1 MTRITY
7 CVFVIMLCLSGTY
20 SSLNA
25 QTSEKIYRVGLFQ
38 DKPLCFQDSD
48 GGLKG
53 IYIDILEHVALQQGW
68 KFKYIYNPSFEK
80 NLENLKAGKIDIM
93 VSIGYSEERAEIFD
107 FTQETVM
114 TNWGEVFVHKD
125 STLRSIIN
133 LADKKVAVMKGNI
146 YYEGSHGLKNT
157 AEQFN
162 LNINFVETTS
172 YEEVMKMIDEQS
184 VDAGLISVLYGDMHK
199 SEYEVEGTPIVFHP
213 IELRFALAKGN
224 PDNASIIKALD
235 SEMRKM
241 VADENS
247 VYYQSQARWL
257 NRTSSTTNYKW
268 LIMGLGIVAGIAVL
282 FVVLSFVLN
291 QQVKKRTVE
300 LVKRNLEI
308 EDLNT
313 NLEFKVQA
321 RTMEVIQQKE
331 EIEAKR
337 QALETAN
344 KHMRDSINYA
354 RNIQEAILP
363 KQTKITNYIPEHFVF
378 SLPRDIVSGDFHW
391 FAHDENTGKALL
403 AVADCTGHGVPGAFM
418 SMLGKSS
425 LDYIIH
431 EKAAA
436 RPADILTHLQADV
449 YRALENQAKDGMD
462 IAICSFDFK
471 NLLVEFSGAQS
482 ALFLVRG
489 GKVTTI
495 KGNKFPIG
503 GSVKHYKAERNYEQ
517 HSIALRPDDVL
528 YMSSDGFSD
537 QFGGPENRK
546 YGAKQFRELLERIH
560 HLPMEAQK
568 EAFYEEHKNWK
579 MSQKQIDDIL
589 VTGVRVTA

>member
-1 MTRITY
+1 MTKIIY
-7 CVFVIMLCLSGTY
+7 SIILGAVCLIWFFTPIY
-20 SSLNA
+20 A
-25 QTSEKIYRVGLFQ
+25 QEKVYRVGLFQ
-38 DKPLCFQDSD
+38 DKPLCFQDND

-53 IYIDILEHVALQQGW
+53 IYIDILEHVALQEGW
-68 KFKYIYNPSFEK
+68 KLKYVYNPSFEK
-80 NLENLKAGKIDIM
+80 NLESLKKGNIDIM

-107 FTQETVM
+107 FTQETVL
-114 TNWGEVFVHKD
+114 TNWGEIFVHRD

-146 YYEGSHGLKNT
+146 YYEGNHGLKST
-157 AEQFN
+157 TEQFN
-162 LNINFVETTS
+162 LNIKFIETTS
-172 YEEVMKMIDEQS
+172 YEEVLKLIDEQK

-199 SEYEVEGTPIVFHP
+199 TEHEVEGTPIVFHP
-213 IELRFALAKGN
+213 IELRFALPKGR

-235 SEMRKM
+235 TEMSKM
-241 VADENS
+241 IEDQSS

-257 NRTSSTTNYKW
+257 NRTSSTTDYRW
-268 LIMGLGIVAGIAVL
+268 LLTGLAIVAGIAIL
-282 FVVLSFVLN
+282 FVTLSFILN
-291 QQVKKRTVE
+291 RQVRKRTIE

-313 NLEFKVQA
+313 NLEFKVQE
-321 RTMEVIQQKE
+321 RTLEVIQQKE

-337 QALETAN
+337 QALETVN

-363 KQTKITNYIPEHFVF
+363 KQNKITHHIPEHFVF

-391 FAHDENTGKALL
+391 FAHDEQSGRALL

-425 LDYIIH
+425 LDYIVH
-431 EKAAA
+431 EKSAY

-462 IAICSFDFK
+462 IAVCSFDFK
-471 NLLVEFSGAQS
+471 KMIVEFSGAQS
-482 ALFLVRG
+482 SLFLVRG

-503 GSVKHYKAERNYEQ
+503 GSIKHYKAERNYEQ
-517 HSIALRPDDVL
+517 HRIELRVDDVI

-537 QFGGPENRK
+537 QFGGPDNRK
-546 YGAKQFRELLERIH
+546 FGARQFREFLERIH
-560 HLPMEAQK
+560 HAPMDVQK
-568 EAFYEEHKNWK
+568 ELFHSEHLKWRSN
-579 MSQKQIDDIL
+579 QKQIDDIL
-589 VTGVRVTA
+589 VTGVRVLA